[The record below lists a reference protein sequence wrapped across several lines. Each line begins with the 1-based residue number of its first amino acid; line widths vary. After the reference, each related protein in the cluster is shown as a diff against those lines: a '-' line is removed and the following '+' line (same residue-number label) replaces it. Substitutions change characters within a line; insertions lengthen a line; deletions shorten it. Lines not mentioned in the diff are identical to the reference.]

1 MDFDKYQH
9 AYDHIRFKREDGI
22 LELRIH
28 TDDGPAIWDALGP
41 HDLHAELGDAFYQ
54 VGRDP
59 ENSVVILTGTG
70 DEFIVDWNRYT
81 GKRDARMAMRMNKEA
96 RDLIQNLLDIDVPV
110 IGAANGPAF
119 VHPELLALSD
129 IVIASERAAFADRQ
143 HLLLGYVPGDG
154 AHVVWDMLLGPNRC
168 RHFLLTGREISADEA
183 KELGLV
189 AEVVAHQHVLDR
201 AWDVARDL
209 LSQPPFRLRNSR
221 VALTQNNK
229 RRMLDDLGYGLALE
243 SLANGLRA
251 ID

>member
-1 MDFDKYQH
+1 TSRNADCPSRTPRRSSTGTRSISSTSTSRHCRTEIWHGRERPVKGQARMDFENYQH

-59 ENSVVILTGTG
+59 ENLVVILTGTG
-70 DEFIVDWNRYT
+70 DEFLVDWNRYT
-81 GKRDARMAMRMNKEA
+81 GKRDARMAMRINKEA
-96 RDLIQNLLDIDVPV
+96 KDLIQNLLDIDVPV

-119 VHPELLALSD
+119 VHAELITLSD

-154 AHVVWDMLLGPNRC
+154 THVWWDMLLGPNRC
-168 RHFLLTGREISADEA
+168 RHFLLTGCEISAQE
-183 KELGLV
+183 
-189 AEVVAHQHVLDR
+189 
-201 AWDVARDL
+201 
-209 LSQPPFRLRNSR
+209 
-221 VALTQNNK
+221 
-229 RRMLDDLGYGLALE
+229 
-243 SLANGLRA
+243 
-251 ID
+251 